1 MVGCI
6 QFSWSN
12 LPVELHYC
20 NNRWHM
26 LYWKSRM
33 VWQKGQEKNPSMLCS
48 FCQHSVFTPGFC
60 SAGPETLG
68 VREAWAPLFL
78 GVLVSVTALVLYS
91 PRRNSENAAVTKL
104 CVEGEGCACHIL
116 ILQTLCIGRYN
127 KRPNLPNLSKKNVAE
142 DGQTECLRNIIFFEK
157 EH

>member
-1 MVGCI
+1 MT
-6 QFSWSN
+6 
-12 LPVELHYC
+12 
-20 NNRWHM
+20 
-26 LYWKSRM
+26 
-33 VWQKGQEKNPSMLCS
+33 PSLS
-48 FCQHSVFTPGFC
+48 G
-60 SAGPETLG
+60 SAGASDSTG
-68 VREAWAPLFL
+68 
-78 GVLVSVTALVLYS
+78 LVQPQGEFGKCSCD
-91 PRRNSENAAVTKL
+91 KQL